1 MIKYITRRPLWFNI
15 LVAIALILLIFVV
28 FMLSL
33 NWITKHGEA
42 KTVPSVTGKNIN
54 DVEKLLSDTGFETVI
69 QDSVY
74 YDSLPPG
81 IVVKQVPEPD
91 QVVKVNRTVYVV
103 INRFVAPDVS
113 LPNLIGFSF
122 RNAEMTLNSLG
133 LRRGDTTYRADFA
146 KNSVLEMLYNGNSM
160 KPGDKVKVGSV
171 IDLVLA
177 GGLGEEDMPV
187 PKLIGRTLAEAR
199 ILLEANGLV
208 LGSPTPDPNVRDLES
223 AYIYQQS
230 PMPKTIDGVQIRIRP
245 GQMID
250 VWLSV
255 NPPVIDTSSNH
266 PPQQIPQ

>member
-15 LVAIALILLIFVV
+15 LVAIALILLIFVI

-54 DVEKLLSDTGFETVI
+54 DVEKMLSETGFETVI

-113 LPNLIGFSF
+113 LPSLNGFSF

-133 LRRGDTTYRADFA
+133 LRLGDTTYKPDFA
-146 KNSVLEMLYNGNSM
+146 RGSVLEMLYNGNPM

-177 GGLGEEDMPV
+177 GGLGEEDMAV
-187 PKLIGRTLAEAR
+187 PKLIGFTLAEAR
-199 ILLEANGLV
+199 ILLEQNGLV
-208 LGSPTPDPNVRDLES
+208 LGSPIPEPDVRNIEN
-223 AYIYQQS
+223 AYIIRQN

-255 NPPVIDTSSNH
+255 NPPVIDSTSNL